1 MVMNR
6 GMIGNEERE
15 IRECKAM
22 DVFESQDKLLLLQTG
37 VQWRA
42 RKRERYDIAC

>member
-22 DVFESQDKLLLLQTG
+22 DVFESQTAFAADRSAMEG
-37 VQWRA
+37 
-42 RKRERYDIAC
+42 